1 VLEAL
6 VQPSKNVE
14 DEDLVFDE
22 GACFMRSSVA
32 PRF

>member
-1 VLEAL
+1 VPNNIAHVLEAL

-22 GACFMRSSVA
+22 GT
-32 PRF
+32 